1 MAEGIEGRA
10 SELISDQNHATVTTL
25 NEDGTPHNVHVWAD
39 LDDGKVLLNSAEGRL
54 WPANAQR
61 DPRMA
66 VLVVNR
72 EYPGEYVEIRGQAEP
87 SHDDGDAIIDHLSRK
102 FIGQDYPYRQPGE
115 VRVTIR
121 VNPDRVRYHK
131 Q

>member
-1 MAEGIEGRA
+1 MADSIEGRA
-10 SELISDQNHATVTTL
+10 GELISDKNHATVTTL
-25 NEDGTPHNVHVWAD
+25 NADGTPHNVHVWSD
-39 LDDGKVLLNSAEGRL
+39 LEDGKVVLNSAEGRL

-72 EYPGEYVEIRGQAEP
+72 DYPGEYVEIRGQAEP
-87 SHDDGDAIIDHLSRK
+87 SHDDGDAMIDHLSRK
-102 FIGQDYPYRQPGE
+102 FIDQDYPYRQPGE

>member
-1 MAEGIEGRA
+1 MADSLEGRA
-10 SELISDQNHATVTTL
+10 SELLKDTNHAAVTTL
-25 NEDGTPHNVHVWAD
+25 NADGTPHNVFVWVD
-39 LDDGKVLLNSAEGRL
+39 VDDGKVVLNSAEGRL
-54 WPANAQR
+54 WPTNAQR

-66 VLVVNR
+66 VLVANR
-72 EYPGEYVEIRGQAEP
+72 DYPGEYVEIRGRAEA

-102 FIGQDYPYRQPGE
+102 FIGQDYPYRQPDE

-121 VNPDRVRYHK
+121 VAPDRVRYQK